1 MTNSGSHA
9 VHSGEHF
16 TRTYTKMT
24 RVVTALRSTLWAWNG
39 LPQIHIFQC
48 MLERTDAI
56 TNEVLEPITF
66 VLAHKPHKSA
76 SDKTVAIDNLMCL
89 AGQWIDTSETNGVIN
104 MFLLATILKIAAEC
118 LPETSFTKL
127 YGFTY

>member
-1 MTNSGSHA
+1 
-9 VHSGEHF
+9 
-16 TRTYTKMT
+16 
-24 RVVTALRSTLWAWNG
+24 
-39 LPQIHIFQC
+39 

-66 VLAHKPHKSA
+66 VLAHKPHKFA
-76 SDKTVAIDNLMCL
+76 SDKTLAIDNLMCL